1 MAKKRKVTRKKV
13 PNYSHA
19 GDTAYVKTITKK
31 SGAKK
36 RVTNVRV
43 SPIGSVKKVEKVTK
57 KGKVKK
63 PKYKAGFFL
72 PGNKYT

>member
-36 RVTNVRV
+36 RVTHVKV
-43 SPIGSVKKVEKVTK
+43 SPIGSARKVEKVTK

>member
-1 MAKKRKVTRKKV
+1 MSGKRKVTRKKV
-13 PNYSHA
+13 TTKT
-19 GDTAYVKTITKK
+19 GDTAYVKTVTKK

-36 RVTNVRV
+36 RVTHVKV
-43 SPIGSVKKVEKVTK
+43 SPIGSARRVEKVTK

-63 PKYKAGFFL
+63 PKYKSGFFL